1 MKWADLLPGDVL
13 FQKPWPGEGDRL
25 FLVLENN
32 LPSEFSSLSQ
42 HRCHVIRLARLE
54 DGSVA
59 LWQVGARVTLG
70 YGVMRS
76 GEIMAEMKEPGY
88 VAIHEIVGQ

>member
-1 MKWADLLPGDVL
+1 VNWADLLPGDVL
-13 FQKPWPGEGDRL
+13 FQRPWPGEDARL

-32 LPSEFSSLSQ
+32 LPSEFPPLSL
-42 HRCHVIRLARLE
+42 HDVHTMRLARLE

-59 LWQVGARVTLG
+59 LWQVGGRLTSG

-76 GEIMAEMKEPGY
+76 GEIVAEMEEPGY
-88 VAIHEIVGQ
+88 VVIHEIVSP